1 MINIDPVNKQN
12 KNKIWKKYKI
22 LIPKNN
28 FVGGLPYRALQV
40 YYWNNIEYDVNSTNH
55 KKDLL
60 AVTLDNDFMTD
71 NDVNNF

>member
-1 MINIDPVNKQN
+1 MKT
-12 KNKIWKKYKI
+12 
-22 LIPKNN
+22 
-28 FVGGLPYRALQV
+28 FYRALQV
-40 YYWNNIEYDVNSTNH
+40 YYQNNIGYDVNSTNH